1 MTLSDLGYLV
11 LGMAIPVAFN
21 WIIAYLEDRQ
31 AIKDAVDGNDMV
43 VRQPSPEQAYDYTE
57 REARRVERPAYER
70 SVPGIVVRE
79 VDIDLA
85 HRVVNA
91 KPGSITFL
99 AGARAE

>member
-1 MTLSDLGYLV
+1 MTLSDLGYLA
-11 LGMAIPVAFN
+11 LGMAIPVFFQGL
-21 WIIAYLEDRQ
+21 IAYFEAQ
-31 AIKDAVDGNDMV
+31 DALKAAVKGNDMV
-43 VRQPSPEQAYDYTE
+43 APQHSSEQAYDYTE

-70 SVPGIVVRE
+70 SVPGVVVRE

-99 AGARAE
+99 DGARAE

>member
-1 MTLSDLGYLV
+1 MGMGVPLV
-11 LGMAIPVAFN
+11 FRALGMFFTYKEQVA
-21 WIIAYLEDRQ
+21 
-31 AIKDAVDGNDMV
+31 KAVDGNDMLPV
-43 VRQPSPEQAYDYTE
+43 NPNPEVAYDYTQ